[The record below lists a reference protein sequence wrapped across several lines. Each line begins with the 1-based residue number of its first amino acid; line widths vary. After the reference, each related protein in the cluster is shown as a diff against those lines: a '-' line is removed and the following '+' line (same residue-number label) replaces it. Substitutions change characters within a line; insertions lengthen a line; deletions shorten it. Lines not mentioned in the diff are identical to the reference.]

1 MALLSPP
8 NRASAPF
15 HQSIAPI
22 RTASLSETHLGQS
35 AGGPSRRFINENP
48 AFRPRASLENGR
60 ASPQISNGLETGL
73 VNGHATGHVAS
84 SEPDNMSET
93 QTIPRSRTE
102 NHQALAQRPKASMI
116 RSKTDY
122 KPERMFP
129 NRDGSV
135 EEHGELRHGWED
147 EYNSSEFL
155 GQLNSVHL
163 HILFTASTDFKWL
176 MLLVDLLHVLHRQTA

>member
-8 NRASAPF
+8 SRASAPF
-15 HQSIAPI
+15 HQSNAPI

-35 AGGPSRRFINENP
+35 AGGPSRRSTNENS
-48 AFRPRASLENGR
+48 AFRPLVGLENGR
-60 ASPQISNGLETGL
+60 ASPQISNGLENGL
-73 VNGHATGHVAS
+73 VNGHGARRVAS
-84 SEPDNMSET
+84 SEPNNGFEPQS
-93 QTIPRSRTE
+93 IPRARIE
-102 NHQALAQRPKASMI
+102 NHQALARRPKTSMT

-122 KPERMFP
+122 KPEKISSTRE
-129 NRDGSV
+129 GSV

-163 HILFTASTDFKWL
+163 HMLFTASTEFNWL
-176 MLLVDLLHVLHRQTA
+176 MLSVDFLHVLHRQTT

>member
-35 AGGPSRRFINENP
+35 AGGLSQRSTNENP
-48 AFRPRASLENGR
+48 AFRPLVSLENRR
-60 ASPQISNGLETGL
+60 ASPQISNGLEIGL
-73 VNGHATGHVAS
+73 VNGHAAGHVAS
-84 SEPDNMSET
+84 SEPNNMLDPQS
-93 QTIPRSRTE
+93 IPRSRTE
-102 NHQALAQRPKASMI
+102 NHQALAQRPKASMT

-122 KPERMFP
+122 KPDKISLTREA
-129 NRDGSV
+129 SV

-163 HILFTASTDFKWL
+163 HMLSTASTDFVWL
-176 MLLVDLLHVLHRQTA
+176 MPLVDFLHVLHRQTA